1 MDQPAR
7 QAALQPRHSLEAVLH
22 AQVLDRVKLKA
33 ATYGQDPMAAAPAH
47 SNGTSSAEAGCG
59 QHKILP
65 ERVQALYESW
75 IMPLTKQVEV
85 QYLLRRLSC

>member
-1 MDQPAR
+1 M
-7 QAALQPRHSLEAVLH
+7 
-22 AQVLDRVKLKA
+22 QVLERVKLKA
-33 ATYGQDPMAAAPAH
+33 ATYGQDPMAAAPAP
-47 SNGTSSAEAGCG
+47 SNGSSVEAAG

-85 QYLLRRLSC
+85 EYLLRRLSC

>member
-1 MDQPAR
+1 MP
-7 QAALQPRHSLEAVLH
+7 AVLL
-22 AQVLDRVKLKA
+22 QVLDRVKLKA
-33 ATYGQDPMAAAPAH
+33 ATYGQDPGAAAPAH
-47 SNGTSSAEAGCG
+47 SNGSSGGGCAG